1 MERKPP
7 SSAGDFVAVIQRRKY
22 WIVIPSLLV
31 IAAGLALSPLI
42 PRTYK
47 STSTVLVQGQSISSI
62 YVKSSE
68 GNTNTSRLEQ
78 IKLEVMSGVGFPQI
92 IEKLNLYPKLRQEAT
107 MPQVIAQMRRDITI
121 EEVADAGDEHGGVGA
136 FTISY
141 IGEKPAEARD
151 ATREITDLFLQQS
164 LKDGRQQAQGADS
177 FLTTQVAQAAQQLSA
192 EQAKIQAY
200 RSAHAGSLPEQAQA
214 NMQLI
219 NQYQTAMQANQD
231 ALTQANQQRVYL
243 ESLLNVKPN
252 GGSGATSAAPPP
264 ATPLQIELAQ
274 KQQELRA
281 DLLKYTPEH
290 PDVIRLQHDIAALK
304 VEIQNAPKTNSPA
317 AMAMATTPLAT
328 GPTMNDQLRSQLIA
342 LNADV
347 KNREARQA
355 QLEQKVAELQ
365 GSVSGLP
372 SVQTEFAAMNA
383 DYEEMQKNY
392 NALLEKQQEAAM
404 TSALNQREQSQ
415 PFVVVQP
422 ATLPARPFRPD
433 PVILRMGVV
442 LVGLLIGLMCGLVV
456 ELKDDTM
463 HDSDEVAAYLKL
475 PVMVALP
482 KCPVMKD
489 NTWTTSTAKS

>member
-7 SSAGDFVAVIQRRKY
+7 SSVGDIVGVVQRRKY
-22 WIVIPSLLV
+22 WIAVPSLVV
-31 IAAGLALSPLI
+31 IAAGLALSPLV
-42 PRTYK
+42 PRSYK
-47 STSTVLVQGQSISSI
+47 STSTVLVQGQSIPSI

-68 GNTNTSRLEQ
+68 GNTSNSRLEQ

-92 IEKLNLYPKLRQEAT
+92 IEKLNLYSQLRQQAT
-107 MPQVIAQMRRDITI
+107 MPQVVAQMRRDITI
-121 EEVADAGDEHGGVGA
+121 EEVPDAGDDHGGVGA

-141 IGEKPAEARD
+141 IGATPLQARD
-151 ATREITDLFLQQS
+151 ATREITNLFLQQS

-177 FLTTQVAQAAQQLSA
+177 FLTTQVNQAAQQLAA

-214 NMQLI
+214 DMQLI
-219 NQYQTAMQANQD
+219 SQYQTAMQANQD
-231 ALTQANQQRVYL
+231 AMTQGNQQRVYL

-252 GGSGATSAAPPP
+252 GSSGVSAAAPPP

-290 PDVIRLQHDIAALK
+290 PDVIRLKHDIAVLK
-304 VEIQNAPKTNSPA
+304 VEIQNAPASSGPA
-317 AMAMATTPLAT
+317 AVAVTPLAT

-342 LNADV
+342 LNADI
-347 KNREARQA
+347 KGRQARQV
-355 QLEQKVAELQ
+355 QLEQKIAELQ

-383 DYEEMQKNY
+383 DYAEMQKNY

-404 TSALNQREQSQ
+404 ASALNQREQSQ

-422 ATLPARPFRPD
+422 ASLSNRPFRPD
-433 PVILRMGVV
+433 PVVLRMGIV
-442 LVGLLIGLMCGLVV
+442 LMGMLIGLLFGLVV
-456 ELKDDTM
+456 ELTDDTM

-482 KCPVMKD
+482 KCKGIAD
-489 NTWTTSTAKS
+489 KTWETSTARS

>member
-7 SSAGDFVAVIQRRKY
+7 SSVGDFVAVIQRRKY
-22 WIVIPSLLV
+22 WIAIPSLVV
-31 IAAGLALSPLI
+31 IAAGFALSPLI

-47 STSTVLVQGQSISSI
+47 STSTVLVQGQSVPSI

-68 GNTNTSRLEQ
+68 GNASTSRLEQ
-78 IKLEVMSGVGFPQI
+78 IKLEVMSGVGFPEI
-92 IEKLNLYPKLRQEAT
+92 IEKLNLYPKLRQQAT
-107 MPQVIAQMRRDITI
+107 MPQVVAEMRRDITI
-121 EEVADAGDEHGGVGA
+121 EEVPDAGDEHGGVGA

-141 IGEKPAEARD
+141 IGATPKQTRD
-151 ATREITDLFLQQS
+151 ATREITNLFLLQS
-164 LKDGRQQAQGADS
+164 VKDGRQQAQGADS
-177 FLTTQVAQAAQQLSA
+177 FLTTQVAQAGQQLAA
-192 EQAKIQAY
+192 EQAKIQAF

-231 ALTQANQQRVYL
+231 ALTQGNQQRVYL

-252 GGSGATSAAPPP
+252 GGEGTSAAAPPP

-290 PDVIRLQHDIAALK
+290 PDVIRLKHDIAALK
-304 VEIQNAPKTNSPA
+304 VEIQNAPKTSSPA
-317 AMAMATTPLAT
+317 AVAVTPLAT

-342 LNADV
+342 LNADI
-347 KNREARQA
+347 KGRQARQV
-355 QLEQKVAELQ
+355 QMEQKIGELQ

-372 SVQTEFAAMNA
+372 AVQTEFAAMNA
-383 DYEEMQKNY
+383 DYTEMQKNY

-404 TSALNQREQSQ
+404 TSALNQRETSQ

-422 ATLPARPFRPD
+422 ASLPGRPFRPD
-433 PVILRMGVV
+433 PVVLRMGVV
-442 LVGLLIGLMCGLVV
+442 LMGMLIGLLFGLVV
-456 ELKDDTM
+456 ELNDDTM

-482 KCPVMKD
+482 KCPGVKD
-489 NTWTTSTAKS
+489 KTWTTSTAGS

>member
-7 SSAGDFVAVIQRRKY
+7 SSVGDFVAVIQRRKY
-22 WIVIPSLLV
+22 WIVIPALVV
-31 IAAGLALSPLI
+31 IAAGLALSPLM
-42 PRTYK
+42 PRSYK
-47 STSTVLVQGQSISSI
+47 STSTVLVQGQNMPSI
-62 YVKSSE
+62 YVKSSD
-68 GNTNTSRLEQ
+68 GNASNTRLEQ

-92 IEKLNLYPKLRQEAT
+92 IEKLNLYPKLRQQAN
-107 MPQVIAQMRRDITI
+107 MASVIAQMRRDITV
-121 EEVADAGDEHGGVGA
+121 EEVPDAGDDHGGVGA

-141 IGEKPAEARD
+141 IGATPLEARD
-151 ATREITDLFLQQS
+151 ATREITNLFLQQS
-164 LKDGRQQAQGADS
+164 MNDGRQQAQGADS
-177 FLTTQVAQAAQQLSA
+177 FLTTQVVQAAQQLAA
-192 EQAKIQAY
+192 EQTKIQAF

-214 NMQLI
+214 DMQTI
-219 NQYQTAMQANQD
+219 NQYQTAIQANQD

-252 GGSGATSAAPPP
+252 GGEGSSAPAPPP

-290 PDVIRLQHDIAALK
+290 PDVIRLKHDIATLK
-304 VEIQNAPKTNSPA
+304 VEIQNAPKSSSPA
-317 AMAMATTPLAT
+317 AMAVTPLAT

-347 KNREARQA
+347 KNREARQV
-355 QLEQKVAELQ
+355 QLEQKIAELQ

-372 SVQTEFAAMNA
+372 AVQTEFTAMNA
-383 DYEEMQKNY
+383 DYAEMQKNY
-392 NALLEKQQEAAM
+392 DALLEKQKEAAM

-415 PFVVVQP
+415 PFVVVEP
-422 ATLPARPFRPD
+422 ANVPGRPFRPD
-433 PVILRMGVV
+433 PVLLRMGVV
-442 LVGLLIGLMCGLVV
+442 LVGLLIGLLSALVV

-482 KCPVMKD
+482 KCPGID
-489 NTWTTSTAKS
+489 DATWETSTAKS

>member
-7 SSAGDFVAVIQRRKY
+7 SSVGDIVAVIQRRKY
-22 WIVIPSLLV
+22 WIAIPMLVVIV
-31 IAAGLALSPLI
+31 VGFALIPLI

-47 STSTVLVQGQSISSI
+47 STSTVLVQGENVPSVF
-62 YVKSSE
+62 VKSSE
-68 GNTNTSRLEQ
+68 SNGSNSRLEQ
-78 IKLEVMSGVGFPQI
+78 IKLEVMSGVGFPAI

-107 MPQVIAQMRRDITI
+107 MPQVIAEMRRDITI
-121 EEVADAGDEHGGVGA
+121 EQVPDAGDGRGGVGA

-141 IGEKPAEARD
+141 IGTTPKQARD
-151 ATREITDLFLQQS
+151 ATHEITDLFLQQGI
-164 LKDGRQQAQGADS
+164 KDGRQQAQGADS
-177 FLTTQVAQAAQQLSA
+177 FLTTQVAQAGQQLAA
-192 EQAKIQAY
+192 EQAKIQAF

-231 ALTQANQQRVYL
+231 ALTQANQQQVYL

-252 GGSGATSAAPPP
+252 GGGGTTAAAPPP

-281 DLLKYTPEH
+281 DLLKYTPQH
-290 PDVIRLQHDIAALK
+290 PDVIRLKHDIAALK
-304 VEIQNAPKTNSPA
+304 IEIQNAPKTSSSA
-317 AMAMATTPLAT
+317 AIAAIPLAT

-342 LNADV
+342 LNADI
-347 KNREARQA
+347 KARQA
-355 QLEQKVAELQ
+355 RQVNMEQKVAELQ
-365 GSVSGLP
+365 GSVGGVP
-372 SVQTEFAAMNA
+372 VVQTQFAAMNA
-383 DYEEMQKNY
+383 DYTEMQKNY

-415 PFVVVQP
+415 PFVVIQP
-422 ATLPARPFRPD
+422 ASLPGRPFRPD
-433 PVILRMGVV
+433 PVVLRMGIV
-442 LVGLLIGLMCGLVV
+442 LMGMLIGLLIGLAV

-482 KCPVMKD
+482 KCPGVKD
-489 NTWTTSTAKS
+489 KSWTTSTARN

>member
-7 SSAGDFVAVIQRRKY
+7 SSVSDFVAVIQRRKY
-22 WIVIPSLLV
+22 WIVIPALVV
-31 IAAGLALSPLI
+31 IAAGLALSRLV
-42 PRTYK
+42 PRSYK
-47 STSTVLVQGQSISSI
+47 STSTVLVQGQNMPSI

-68 GNTNTSRLEQ
+68 GNASNTRLEQ

-92 IEKLNLYPKLRQEAT
+92 IEKLNLYPKLRQQAN
-107 MPQVIAQMRRDITI
+107 MASVIAQMRRDITV
-121 EEVADAGDEHGGVGA
+121 EEVPDAGDDHGGVGA

-141 IGEKPAEARD
+141 IGATPQETRD
-151 ATREITDLFLQQS
+151 ATREITSLFLQQS
-164 LKDGRQQAQGADS
+164 MKDGRQQAQGADS
-177 FLTTQVAQAAQQLSA
+177 FLTTQVVLAAQQLAA
-192 EQAKIQAY
+192 EQAKIQAF

-214 NMQLI
+214 DMQTI

-252 GGSGATSAAPPP
+252 GGEGSSAPAPPP
-264 ATPLQIELAQ
+264 ATPLQIELVQ
-274 KQQELRA
+274 KEQELRA

-290 PDVIRLQHDIAALK
+290 PDVIRLKHDIAALK
-304 VEIQNAPKTNSPA
+304 MEIQNAPKTSSPA
-317 AMAMATTPLAT
+317 TVAVTPLST

-347 KNREARQA
+347 KNREARQV
-355 QLEQKVAELQ
+355 QLEQKIAELQ

-372 SVQTEFAAMNA
+372 AVQTEFAAMNA
-383 DYEEMQKNY
+383 DYAEMQKNY
-392 NALLEKQQEAAM
+392 DALLEKQKEAAM

-415 PFVVVQP
+415 PFVVVEP
-422 ATLPARPFRPD
+422 ANMPGRPFRPD
-433 PVILRMGVV
+433 PVLLRMGVV
-442 LVGLLIGLMCGLVV
+442 LVGLLIGLLSALVV

-463 HDSDEVAAYLKL
+463 HTSDEVAAYLKL

-482 KCPVMKD
+482 KCPGID
-489 NTWTTSTAKS
+489 DATWETSTAKS

>member
-7 SSAGDFVAVIQRRKY
+7 SSIGDFVAALQRRKY
-22 WIVIPSLLV
+22 WIAIPSVVV
-31 IAAGLALSPLI
+31 IAAGLALSPLV

-47 STSTVLVQGQSISSI
+47 STSTVLVQGESVPSV

-68 GNTNTSRLEQ
+68 GNTSSTSRLEQ

-92 IEKLNLYPKLRQEAT
+92 IEKLNLYPKLRQQASMLSVVAE
-107 MPQVIAQMRRDITI
+107 MRRDITI
-121 EEVADAGDEHGGVGA
+121 EEVPDAGDEHGGVGA

-141 IGEKPAEARD
+141 IGETPRQTRD
-151 ATREITDLFLQQS
+151 ATQEITNLFLLQS
-164 LKDGRQQAQGADS
+164 VKDGRQQAQGANS
-177 FLTTQVAQAAQQLSA
+177 FLTTQVTEAGKQLAA
-192 EQAKIQAY
+192 EQAKIQAF

-214 NMQLI
+214 DMQLV

-231 ALTQANQQRVYL
+231 ALTQGNQQRVYL

-252 GGSGATSAAPPP
+252 GGEGSSAPAPPP

-274 KQQELRA
+274 KQQELRT
-281 DLLKYTPEH
+281 DLQKYTPEH
-290 PDVIRLQHDIAALK
+290 PDVIRLKNDIANLK
-304 VEIQNAPKTNSPA
+304 VEIQNAPKASSPA
-317 AMAMATTPLAT
+317 VVAATPLAT

-342 LNADV
+342 LNADI
-347 KNREARQA
+347 KARQA
-355 QLEQKVAELQ
+355 RQVQMEQKVAELQ

-372 SVQTEFAAMNA
+372 AVQTEFAAMNA
-383 DYEEMQKNY
+383 DYTEMQKNY

-422 ATLPARPFRPD
+422 ANLPGRPFRPD
-433 PVILRMGVV
+433 PVLLRMGVV
-442 LVGLLIGLMCGLVV
+442 LMGLLVGLLFAVVV

-482 KCPVMKD
+482 KCDGVTDK
-489 NTWTTSTAKS
+489 TWKTSTAGS